1 MSNPKDNPCYN
12 CVAPKRH
19 IGCHGICPEYRESVA
34 KRIAKKNIIRK
45 ARAMDRYENDKFQET
60 YYNSVEYRRR
70 QRNRRK

>member
-1 MSNPKDNPCYN
+1 MSNPKDNPCYG

-19 IGCHGICPEYRESVA
+19 IGCHGTCPDYRESVA

-45 ARAMDRYENDKFQET
+45 ARAIEKYENDKFQET

-70 QRNRRK
+70 QRNR